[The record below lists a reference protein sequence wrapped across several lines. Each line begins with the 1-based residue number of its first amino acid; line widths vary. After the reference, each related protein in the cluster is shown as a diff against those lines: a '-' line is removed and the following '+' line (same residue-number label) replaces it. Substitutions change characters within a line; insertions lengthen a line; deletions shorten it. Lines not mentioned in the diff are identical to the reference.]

1 MSRDSPLTKEQ
12 ALKIRERY
20 LNRGPGGAGMS
31 VLAMEYGVSV
41 TMIHNILAGLHQH
54 TRGMPSVSG
63 TRGGGIDDKGWREAQ
78 PPPAVTTPTMTRRAA
93 GIVSPMSLRD
103 QRLQHPCPTCGAKR
117 RERCVNPRSPHKGP
131 IAKLHD
137 DRGK

>member
-1 MSRDSPLTKEQ
+1 MSRESPLSREQ

-20 LNRGPGGAGMS
+20 ATSGPGGAGMN

-54 TRGMPSVSG
+54 TRGMPSISG
-63 TRGGGIDDKGWREAQ
+63 TRGGGIDDKGWRKDHAPQ
-78 PPPAVTTPTMTRRAA
+78 GVVSPNISRRASR
-93 GIVSPMSLRD
+93 IVSPMSLRD

-117 RERCVNPRSPHKGP
+117 RELCVNPRSPHKGP
-131 IAKLHD
+131 ISKLHD
-137 DRGK
+137 DRGR

>member
-1 MSRDSPLTKEQ
+1 VSRDSPLSKEQ
-12 ALKIRERY
+12 ALEIRRRY
-20 LNRGPGGAGMS
+20 ANKGYGGAGMN
-31 VLAMEYGVSV
+31 VLAAEYGVSLK
-41 TMIHNILAGLHQH
+41 MIHNILAGLHQH
-54 TRGMPSVSG
+54 TRGMPSISG
-63 TRGGGIDDKGWREAQ
+63 TRGGGINDTAWGDRQ
-78 PPPAVTTPTMTRRAA
+78 PPGGVTSPRMTKTAA
-93 GIVSPMSLRD
+93 AIRGPVSLRD